1 MRDEKEEKKKQA
13 RSNKQTRQSNT
24 AHPRQSLFLEKM
36 SCLRWDSNPRHSILY
51 TLYSRQSALP
61 TELPRQLSWLGP
73 NLTSHSTPDE
83 QANMYMYTHYYVCIL
98 HVCCTCN
105 SNDGGL
111 SNSGSSDGLFGF
123 HSRRGRLRRSLHSI
137 TLGLNAP
144 TTAVCAPDSHCR
156 H

>member
-1 MRDEKEEKKKQA
+1 MRDEKEERKKQA

-83 QANMYMYTHYYVCIL
+83 QANHQLSIKEKAGVMKPPMTPNMYVI
-98 HVCCTCN
+98 N
-105 SNDGGL
+105 QL
-111 SNSGSSDGLFGF
+111 SYRGSSAGWVQISHLIV
-123 HSRRGRLRRSLHSI
+123 HLMNRLTINS
-137 TLGLNAP
+137 
-144 TTAVCAPDSHCR
+144 V
-156 H
+156 